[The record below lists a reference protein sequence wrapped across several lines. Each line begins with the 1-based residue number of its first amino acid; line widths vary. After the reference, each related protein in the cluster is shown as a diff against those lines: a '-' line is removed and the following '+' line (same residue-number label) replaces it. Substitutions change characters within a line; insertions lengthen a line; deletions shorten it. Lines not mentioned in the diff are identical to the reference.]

1 MDALVTQLS
10 QARIVEAA
18 LAVIDER
25 GLENLTMRALAERL
39 DVTATALYYH
49 FENRDA
55 LLEAIVEHETSRLVT
70 TRDTS
75 GPWEQQLRQLLTAM
89 ARELTAHPDL
99 GVWIITNQAR
109 QHSVLDVHEAVLA
122 ILLDAGFEPAAAV
135 EVKGVVF
142 RYLIG
147 HLILAAAPEGPHWR
161 RLPKRYEHLRATG
174 PAHDEV
180 DRDALYEHGLDAII
194 AGLRP

>member
-1 MDALVTQLS
+1 MDARVTQLS

-18 LAVIDER
+18 LSVIDAR

-55 LLEAIVEHETSRLVT
+55 LLKAIVEHETSRLVT
-70 TRDTS
+70 ARDTS
-75 GPWEQQLRQLLTAM
+75 GPWQQQLRQLVITM
-89 ARELTAHPDL
+89 ARELTARPDL
-99 GVWIITNQAR
+99 GVWIITTQAR
-109 QHSVLDVHEAVLA
+109 RQPVLEVHEAVLA
-122 ILLDAGFEPAAAV
+122 ILLHAGFDPTAAV
-135 EVKGVVF
+135 EAKGVLF

-147 HLILAAAPEGPHWR
+147 HLILAAAPEGPPWR

-174 PAHDEV
+174 PAHDAV
-180 DRDALYEHGLDAII
+180 DRDAMFERGLDAII
-194 AGLRP
+194 AGL